1 MQVTRRLLPLMM
13 LIPLSAPLLAI
24 AQQEPLPKSHAASAS
39 QSKAPIP
46 SLLLGRWRVTKTLP
60 TQAVV
65 CWDRQQIDSV
75 LNTQISYQ
83 PDGFSWNNQQ
93 RRSLGVVSSTVEEQ
107 EFVEDNSDADSETPA
122 VDFAMLGIIAPAVE
136 RIAIMHTAKDSASNT
151 PDDDEFP
158 GATVLIKN
166 PDTLI
171 FSMCNQYF
179 EAQRQR

>member
-1 MQVTRRLLPLMM
+1 MQVTRRLLPLML
-13 LIPLSAPLLAI
+13 LIPLSAPLLAM
-24 AQQEPLPKSHAASAS
+24 AQQTPPDKGRSAS
-39 QSKAPIP
+39 LAPIP
-46 SLLLGRWRVTKTLP
+46 SQLLGQWRVTKTLP
-60 TQAVV
+60 TQADA

-83 PDGFSWNNQQ
+83 RDGFSWNNQQ

-107 EFVEDNSDADSETPA
+107 EFVEDNSEADSDTPA

-151 PDDDEFP
+151 PDADEFP

-171 FSMCNQYF
+171 FSLCNVYF